1 MEKLDIN
8 FYNEIINIMDQCSP
22 FWTTSWILSWFTH
35 NVKDPLK
42 VFRIFDYLLVA
53 QPLAIYYMAAIV

>member
-1 MEKLDIN
+1 
-8 FYNEIINIMDQCSP
+8 MDQCSP